1 MVTKKIK
8 SDNGRVSASDPNY
21 GRFFGLFSLTGE
33 TSGVLSVF
41 MRMAGKKHY
50 TLYER
55 RAFLTAAEAG
65 RYLNRMEKTARM
77 FVVNSQFE

>member
-1 MVTKKIK
+1 MKTHAP
-8 SDNGRVSASDPNY
+8 DPNNGRVPSTDPSY
-21 GRFFGLFSLTGE
+21 GRFFGLFSLVGE

-41 MRMAGKKHY
+41 MRMSGKKHY

-55 RAFLTAAEAG
+55 RSFHTAAEAG
-65 RYLNRMEKTARM
+65 RYLNGMEKTARM